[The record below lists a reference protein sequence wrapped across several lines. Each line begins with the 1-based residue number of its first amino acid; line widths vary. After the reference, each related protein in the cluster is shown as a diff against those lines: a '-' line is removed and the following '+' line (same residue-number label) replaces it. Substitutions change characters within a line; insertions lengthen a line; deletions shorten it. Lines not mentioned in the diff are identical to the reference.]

1 MKKSF
6 IGLFLA
12 SLLLVG
18 CGGKTVLVDEAS
30 DYYVTGSF
38 AGWGDATKPANEGK
52 YLLTAVAVNDAR
64 VKPLK
69 KLVKKATLLYVYE
82 NLELKADQEWT
93 NEARINEG
101 DAETVVVNGGT
112 SIKVLQTGKGEEAPV
127 FWAQN
132 KESGPVQ
139 NLTPETLYL
148 APYQEGEKWDKSGDW
163 ASNPFALEA
172 GNYTVVWAKLPGA
185 EVATWAM
192 GLIKLAA

>member
-6 IGLFLA
+6 ISLFLA

-18 CGGKTVLVDEAS
+18 CGGKTILVDEAH

-38 AGWGDATKPANEGK
+38 AGWGDATKPSNEGK
-52 YLLTAVAVNDAR
+52 YLLEAVSVSDAR

-82 NLELKADQEWT
+82 DLELIDDQEWN
-93 NEARINEG
+93 NEARLHEG
-101 DAETVVVNGGT
+101 DAEKVVVNGGT
-112 SIKVLQTGKGEEAPV
+112 SVKVLQTGKGEEAPV

-132 KESGPVQ
+132 KESGPVH
-139 NLTPETLYL
+139 NLTPSTLYL
-148 APYQEGEKWDKSGDW
+148 APYQEGEKWDGSGDW

-172 GNYTVVWAKLPGA
+172 GTYTLVWAKMP
-185 EVATWAM
+185 VDNVPTWAM
-192 GLIKLAA
+192 GLIKAE